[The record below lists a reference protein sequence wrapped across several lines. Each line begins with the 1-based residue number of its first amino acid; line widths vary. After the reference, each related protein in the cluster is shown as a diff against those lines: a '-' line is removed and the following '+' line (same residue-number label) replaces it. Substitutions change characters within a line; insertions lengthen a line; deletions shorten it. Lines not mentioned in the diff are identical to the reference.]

1 MQDFADTRTG
11 MSPSGKAQDF
21 DSCISWVRIPPAQPK
36 TETQFCGFLF
46 FYLNQ
51 MDFSIFPLRMA
62 QYALCLPFH
71 HNQKAGKHKG
81 KPEDQHE
88 TIF

>member
-1 MQDFADTRTG
+1 VNPA
-11 MSPSGKAQDF
+11 SPAK
-21 DSCISWVRIPPAQPK
+21 K